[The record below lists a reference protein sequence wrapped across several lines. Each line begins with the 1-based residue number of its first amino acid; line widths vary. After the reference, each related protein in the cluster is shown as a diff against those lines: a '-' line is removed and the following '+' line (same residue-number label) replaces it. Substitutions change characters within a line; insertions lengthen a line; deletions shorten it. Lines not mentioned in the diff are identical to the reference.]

1 VVVEESTIYFERRNG
16 GMARFRMTIEEAEK
30 KTVITYGWDR
40 AVGFFC
46 TAVRGRERLV
56 NYDGLEPGY
65 DGLQGLIDALM
76 RYGVF
81 AEETVQEVLEWLPHV
96 EELDEFEEPEQRQ
109 FGELILNLKQAAA
122 E

>member
-1 VVVEESTIYFERRNG
+1 
-16 GMARFRMTIEEAEK
+16 MARFRMTMDADGT

-56 NYDGLEPGY
+56 NYDGLELGY

-76 RYGVF
+76 RGGVF
-81 AEETVQEVLEWLPHV
+81 AEETVQEVLERLPHV
-96 EELDEFEEPEQRQ
+96 EQLAEFEAPEQRQ

-122 E
+122 G